1 MPKPAQKIA
10 KSSAEEA
17 RTELVSRITAH
28 APSAGEHSTAI
39 NGLVLFRRTQ
49 ATACYRAAVEPS
61 LTVFVQ
67 GKKRM
72 TLGET
77 EYLCGPSSFFLS
89 SIDVPVESQIVEAS
103 EEVPL
108 LSMLL
113 RLDMSIVREILNRE
127 ELPEAETSSQRR
139 GVAIGQAPAGLLNA
153 CSRLME
159 LLDTPEDIPFLS
171 HLIQREIIYRILKT
185 PQGVR
190 LRNIATA
197 GDLGNRTA
205 RAITWLRDNYVKRLH
220 MEELAGVAR
229 MGVSTLHHQFR
240 ALTAMS
246 PLQYQ
251 KQLRLPQAQLTKSAT
266 RALANSIVNTAAFSA
281 NHLCAI
287 LRLFVPLALLRRNLM
302 AGATGLEA
310 AASAVTARRSADRK
324 PDFLVNKFLRQGL
337 VRRRSGRETHLHH
350 VKFVQSTRAA
360 ASINFSRYINIYYLL
375 RRLEA
380 QSAKSMKGCALR
392 RVA

>member
-1 MPKPAQKIA
+1 
-10 KSSAEEA
+10 EET
-17 RTELVSRITAH
+17 RTELVSRITTH

-89 SIDVPVESQIVEAS
+89 SIDVPIESQIVEAS

-108 LSMLL
+108 LSMFL
-113 RLDMSIVREILNRE
+113 RLDMSIVREMLNRE
-127 ELPEAETSSQRR
+127 DLPESRVSSQQR
-139 GVAIGQAPAGLLNA
+139 GVAVGQAPASLLKA

-171 HLIQREIIYRILKT
+171 HLIQREIIYRILRT

-190 LRNIATA
+190 LRTIATT

-205 RAITWLRDNYVKRLH
+205 RAITWLKDNYAKRLH
-220 MEELAGVAR
+220 MEELAGVER
-229 MGVSTLHHQFR
+229 MGIATLHHQFR
-240 ALTAMS
+240 
-246 PLQYQ
+246 
-251 KQLRLPQAQLTKSAT
+251 
-266 RALANSIVNTAAFSA
+266 
-281 NHLCAI
+281 
-287 LRLFVPLALLRRNLM
+287 
-302 AGATGLEA
+302 
-310 AASAVTARRSADRK
+310 
-324 PDFLVNKFLRQGL
+324 
-337 VRRRSGRETHLHH
+337 
-350 VKFVQSTRAA
+350 
-360 ASINFSRYINIYYLL
+360 
-375 RRLEA
+375 
-380 QSAKSMKGCALR
+380 
-392 RVA
+392 

>member
-1 MPKPAQKIA
+1 VTKVAKKIVE
-10 KSSAEEA
+10 SSAVEVK
-17 RTELVSRITAH
+17 TELVSRIAAH
-28 APSAGEHSTAI
+28 APSVGEHSTAI
-39 NGLVLFRRTQ
+39 GGLILFRRTQ

-72 TLGET
+72 SLGGT
-77 EYLCGPSSFFLS
+77 PYICGPSSFFLS
-89 SIDVPVESQIVEAS
+89 SIDVPIESQIVEAS

-113 RLDMSIVREILNRE
+113 RLDMAIVREILNRE
-127 ELPEAETSSQRR
+127 ELPEAGLSGQPR
-139 GVAIGQAPAGLLNA
+139 GIAIGQAPAGLLNA

-185 PQGVR
+185 PQGAR
-190 LRNIATA
+190 LRAIATT

-205 RAITWLRDNYVKRLH
+205 RAITWLKHNYAKRLH

-251 KQLRLPQAQLTKSAT
+251 KQLRLQRARERMLMDGVDATSAAYEVGYESVSQFNREYSRFFGQPPMRDVKT
-266 RALANSIVNTAAFSA
+266 LRTNSVVAA
-281 NHLCAI
+281 
-287 LRLFVPLALLRRNLM
+287 
-302 AGATGLEA
+302 
-310 AASAVTARRSADRK
+310 
-324 PDFLVNKFLRQGL
+324 
-337 VRRRSGRETHLHH
+337 
-350 VKFVQSTRAA
+350 
-360 ASINFSRYINIYYLL
+360 
-375 RRLEA
+375 
-380 QSAKSMKGCALR
+380 
-392 RVA
+392 